1 MIFGGFMIK
10 DNFTY
15 YDKQMFDAIFRVTET
30 IERLYEGLY
39 LLEIKGLKNSEE
51 YNRKLCMLKIFLKV
65 GKV

>member
-1 MIFGGFMIK
+1 MIK

-51 YNRKLCMLKIFLKV
+51 YN
-65 GKV
+65 